1 MLLRVIVGAWERI
14 TLNRGGP
21 TPWDKGGGG
30 GGGAGLDK
38 IFFRL
43 FGPQFGLKI
52 KGRACPSPPPV
63 PYLDPPLLKAR
74 FIYFILKL
82 FVDRCRVLTDCAVHS
97 LKARGTNA
105 SVVVQFTQTCSIVC
119 TRIRITCISTWWRK
133 KQDFMPLK
141 HKYPN
146 APLSMHDRFFC
157 SWKIIV
163 FRYLSALLV
172 IIDWPASVNKP

>member
-14 TLNRGGP
+14 TLNPGGSRP
-21 TPWDKGGGG
+21 LDKGETWSPIPWNKWGGG
-30 GGGAGLDK
+30 RSRQN
-38 IFFRL
+38 FFRP

-52 KGRACPSPPPV
+52 KGKAWPPRSPT
-63 PYLDPPLLKAR
+63 LDPPLLKAR

-82 FVDRCRVLTDCAVHS
+82 CVDRCRVLTDCAVHS

-133 KQDFMPLK
+133 KQDFMLLK

-146 APLSMHDRFFC
+146 APLSI
-157 SWKIIV
+157 WQV
-163 FRYLSALLV
+163 FL
-172 IIDWPASVNKP
+172 